1 MMIVTKNTN
10 MKKTFLLTIIFML
23 VSISH
28 YSQSGSSCDDAIE
41 ITSGT
46 YTVEGING
54 ASYEANCTEYDAANG
69 ELQWYSYTPSQD
81 FLVTIST
88 DYAVNSGLDTRFHV
102 YGGDCENLQCV
113 GGDDDSGDGYLSQS
127 SFNAYS
133 GNTYF
138 IAWDDRWGT
147 EEFEF
152 TLEENDPQPPAP
164 FDFTPINVNSV
175 GSERGLVD
183 MNGDGL
189 DDLVSIQ
196 SSNINLL
203 IQTETGFDEVN
214 ISTDQA
220 DYTPS
225 WSMAAG
231 DFDRNGYN
239 DLLYGGGSGV
249 TFMRANDNGTAYT
262 EISGNEYVFS
272 QRSNFVDINND
283 GHLDAFVCHDVQPTV
298 YYINDGSGN
307 LQFFQGPN
315 EDGVPSGIGGVE
327 YALSPYPGEQEGG
340 NYASTWVDF
349 DNDRDID
356 LFIAK
361 CRGGNIQWKYN
372 ELWRNNGDGTFSNI
386 ADVTGYYNGFY
397 PDGGHD
403 NSSNLGDP
411 VQTWSSAWG
420 DFDNDGN
427 MDVYVGASATGD
439 GGHKLMQN
447 NGDGTF
453 TDRTS
458 GSGVEGAPY
467 GIENNSGD
475 FNNDGYIDI
484 ISNGSI
490 LLNDGDFT
498 FTQYDGGVPGPG
510 GIGDAN
516 NDGFLDVFN
525 GSNLYQNSSNGNNWL
540 KIMTIGTTSN
550 INGIGA
556 RIEITSSSIGTQ
568 IRDVQSGTGFRYM
581 SSLNT
586 YFGLGEDT
594 SISTLTVYWPSGTVD
609 VLNNISV
616 NQTLEITEGQTLSA
630 QVTELNQII
639 VFPNPANDYVEI
651 KSDYNLEGAII
662 SLFDLNGRRVI
673 NYKNTGASNL
683 VDLSSLSVGE
693 YILRVISSEGGI
705 YSTKILKR

>member
-1 MMIVTKNTN
+1 MIVTKNTN

>member
-1 MMIVTKNTN
+1 
-10 MKKTFLLTIIFML
+10 MKKLILICILFMF
-23 VSISH
+23 VSYDIH
-28 YSQSGSSCDDAIE
+28 SQSGGSCDEAIL
-41 ITSGT
+41 ITAGS
-46 YTVEGING
+46 YNVNGING
-54 ASYEANCTEYDAANG
+54 ESFGANCTEYDAANG
-69 ELQWYSYTPSQD
+69 DLQWYSYVPSQD
-81 FLVTIST
+81 FLVTVST
-88 DYAVNSGLDTRFHV
+88 DYAVNNGLDTRFHV
-102 YGGDCENLQCV
+102 YGGSCESLQCV
-113 GGDDDSGDGYLSQS
+113 GGDDDSGDGYLSHGT
-127 SFNAYS
+127 FYAYT

-147 EEFEF
+147 EDFEF
-152 TLEENDPQPPAP
+152 TLEENDPPPPPP
-164 FDFTPINVNSV
+164 FEFTAINVNSI

-203 IQTETGFDEVN
+203 IQSEGGFDEIN

-249 TFMRANDNGTAYT
+249 TFMQANNDGTSYS

-298 YYINDGSGN
+298 YYINDGNGN
-307 LQFFQGPN
+307 LQFFQGPDQ
-315 EDGVPSGIGGVE
+315 DGVPSGIGGVE
-327 YALSPYPGEQEGG
+327 YELAAYPGPQEGG
-340 NYASTWVDF
+340 NYGSVWIDF

-361 CRGGNIQWKYN
+361 CRGGDIQWKYN

-386 ADVTGYYNGFY
+386 ADITGWYNSFY

-427 MDVYVGASATGD
+427 MDVYVGASAGGD

-453 TDRTS
+453 TDRTD
-458 GSGVEGAPY
+458 GAGVENAPY
-467 GIENNSGD
+467 GIENDSGD
-475 FNNDGYIDI
+475 FNNDGYIDVF
-484 ISNGSI
+484 SNGSI
-490 LLNDGDFT
+490 LLNNGDFT
-498 FTQYDGGVPGPG
+498 FTIYEGGVPGPG
-510 GIGDAN
+510 AIGDAN

-525 GSNLYQNSSNGNNWL
+525 GSNLYQNNSNGNNWL
-540 KIMTIGTTSN
+540 KVVTIGTTSN

-556 RIEITSSSIGTQ
+556 RIEISSPSIGTQ
-568 IRDVQSGTGFRYM
+568 IRDVRSGTGFRYM
-581 SSLNT
+581 GSLNT

-594 SISTLTVYWPSGTVD
+594 NITTLTIYWPSGTVD
-609 VLNNISV
+609 TFNNV
-616 NQTLEITEGQTLSA
+616 NVNESLVVTEGQTLG
-630 QVTELNQII
+630 TEISTLDQIS
-639 VFPNPANDYVEI
+639 VFPNPASEFVVI
-651 KSDYNLEGAII
+651 KSDYNLQDAII
-662 SLFDLNGRRVI
+662 SLFDLNGKRVL
-673 NYKNTGASNL
+673 NFKNSNNNNL
-683 VDLSSLSVGE
+683 VDISMLSAGE
-693 YILRVISSEGGI
+693 YVLRIISSDGSI

>member
-1 MMIVTKNTN
+1 MIVTKNTN
-10 MKKTFLLTIIFML
+10 MKKTFLLTITFML
-23 VSISH
+23 VSINH

-41 ITSGT
+41 ITAGM
-46 YTVEGING
+46 YTVDGING

>member
-1 MMIVTKNTN
+1 MIIVTKNTN

-28 YSQSGSSCDDAIE
+28 YSQSGSSCDDAIA
-41 ITSGT
+41 ITAGT
-46 YTVEGING
+46 YTVDGING

-249 TFMRANDNGTAYT
+249 TFMRANDDGTAYT

-639 VFPNPANDYVEI
+639 VFPNPAIDYVEI

>member
-1 MMIVTKNTN
+1 
-10 MKKTFLLTIIFML
+10 MKKLILICILFMF
-23 VSISH
+23 VSYDIH
-28 YSQSGSSCDDAIE
+28 SQSGDSCDEAIL
-41 ITSGT
+41 ITAGS
-46 YTVEGING
+46 YNVNGING
-54 ASYEANCTEYDAANG
+54 ESYGANCTEYDAANG
-69 ELQWYSYTPSQD
+69 DLQWYSYVPSQD
-81 FLVTIST
+81 FLVTVST
-88 DYAVNSGLDTRFHV
+88 DYAVNNGLDTRFHV
-102 YGGDCENLQCV
+102 YGGSCESLQCV
-113 GGDDDSGDGYLSQS
+113 GGDDDSGDGYLSHGT
-127 SFNAYS
+127 FYAYT

-147 EEFEF
+147 EDFEF
-152 TLEENDPQPPAP
+152 TLEENDPPPPPP
-164 FDFTPINVNSV
+164 FEFTAINVNSI

-203 IQTETGFDEVN
+203 IQSEGGFDEIN

-249 TFMRANDNGTAYT
+249 TFMKANNDGTSYS

-298 YYINDGSGN
+298 YYINDGNGN

-315 EDGVPSGIGGVE
+315 QDGVPSGIGGVE
-327 YALSPYPGEQEGG
+327 YELAAYPGPQEGG
-340 NYASTWVDF
+340 NYGSVWIDF

-361 CRGGNIQWKYN
+361 CRGGDIQWKYN

-386 ADVTGYYNGFY
+386 ADITGWYNSFY

-427 MDVYVGASATGD
+427 MDVYVGASAGGD

-453 TDRTS
+453 TDRTD
-458 GSGVEGAPY
+458 GAGVENAPY
-467 GIENNSGD
+467 GIENDSGD

-484 ISNGSI
+484 FSNGSI
-490 LLNDGDFT
+490 LLNNGDFT
-498 FTQYDGGVPGPG
+498 FTIYEGGVPGPG
-510 GIGDAN
+510 AIGDAN

-525 GSNLYQNSSNGNNWL
+525 GSNLYQNNSNGNNWL
-540 KIMTIGTTSN
+540 KVVTIGTTSN

-556 RIEITSSSIGTQ
+556 RIEISSASIGTQ
-568 IRDVQSGTGFRYM
+568 IRDVRSGTGFRYM
-581 SSLNT
+581 GSLNT

-594 SISTLTVYWPSGTVD
+594 NITTLTIYWPSGTVD
-609 VLNNISV
+609 TFNNV
-616 NQTLEITEGQTLSA
+616 NVNEPLVVTEGQTLG
-630 QVTELNQII
+630 TEISTLDQIS
-639 VFPNPANDYVEI
+639 VFPNPASEFVVI
-651 KSDYNLEGAII
+651 KSDYNLQDAII
-662 SLFDLNGRRVI
+662 SLFDLNGKRVL
-673 NYKNTGASNL
+673 NFKNSNNNNL
-683 VDLSSLSVGE
+683 VDISMLSAGE
-693 YILRVISSEGGI
+693 YVLRIISSDGSI

>member
-1 MMIVTKNTN
+1 M
-10 MKKTFLLTIIFML
+10 F
-23 VSISH
+23 VSYDIH
-28 YSQSGSSCDDAIE
+28 SQSGGSCDEAIL
-41 ITSGT
+41 ITAGS
-46 YTVEGING
+46 YNVNGING
-54 ASYEANCTEYDAANG
+54 ESYGANCTEYDAANG
-69 ELQWYSYTPSQD
+69 DLQWYSYVPSQD
-81 FLVTIST
+81 FLVTVST
-88 DYAVNSGLDTRFHV
+88 DYAVNNGLDTRFHV
-102 YGGDCENLQCV
+102 YGGSCESLQCV
-113 GGDDDSGDGYLSQS
+113 GGDDDSGDGYLSHGT
-127 SFNAYS
+127 FYAYT

-147 EEFEF
+147 EDFEF
-152 TLEENDPQPPAP
+152 TLEENDPPPPPP
-164 FDFTPINVNSV
+164 FEFTAINVNSI

-203 IQTETGFDEVN
+203 IQSEGGFDEIN

-249 TFMRANDNGTAYT
+249 TFMKANNDGTSYS

-298 YYINDGSGN
+298 YYINDGNGN

-315 EDGVPSGIGGVE
+315 QDGVPSGIGGVE
-327 YALSPYPGEQEGG
+327 YELAAYPGPQEGG
-340 NYASTWVDF
+340 NYGSVWIDF

-361 CRGGNIQWKYN
+361 CRGGDIQWKYN

-386 ADVTGYYNGFY
+386 ADITGWYNSFY

-427 MDVYVGASATGD
+427 MDVYVGASAGGD

-453 TDRTS
+453 TDRTD
-458 GSGVEGAPY
+458 GAGVENAPY
-467 GIENNSGD
+467 GIENDSGD

-484 ISNGSI
+484 FSNGSI
-490 LLNDGDFT
+490 LLNNGDFT
-498 FTQYDGGVPGPG
+498 FTIYEGGVPGPG
-510 GIGDAN
+510 AIGDAN

-525 GSNLYQNSSNGNNWL
+525 GSNLYQNNSNGNNWL
-540 KIMTIGTTSN
+540 KVVTIGTTSN

-556 RIEITSSSIGTQ
+556 RIEISSASIGTQ
-568 IRDVQSGTGFRYM
+568 IRDVRSGTGFRYM
-581 SSLNT
+581 GSLNT

-594 SISTLTVYWPSGTVD
+594 NITTLTIYWPSGTVD
-609 VLNNISV
+609 TFNNV
-616 NQTLEITEGQTLSA
+616 NVNEPLVVTEGQTLG
-630 QVTELNQII
+630 TEISTLDQIS
-639 VFPNPANDYVEI
+639 VFPNPASEFVVI
-651 KSDYNLEGAII
+651 KSDYNLQDAII
-662 SLFDLNGRRVI
+662 SLFDLNGKRVL
-673 NYKNTGASNL
+673 NFKNSNNNNL
-683 VDLSSLSVGE
+683 VDISMLSAGE
-693 YILRVISSEGGI
+693 YVLRIISSDGSI

>member
-1 MMIVTKNTN
+1 
-10 MKKTFLLTIIFML
+10 MKKLILICILFMF
-23 VSISH
+23 VSYDIH
-28 YSQSGSSCDDAIE
+28 SQSGDSCDEAIL
-41 ITSGT
+41 ITAGS
-46 YTVEGING
+46 YNVNGING
-54 ASYEANCTEYDAANG
+54 ESFGANCTEYDAANG
-69 ELQWYSYTPSQD
+69 DLQWYSYVPSQD
-81 FLVTIST
+81 FLVTVST
-88 DYAVNSGLDTRFHV
+88 DYAVNNGLDTRFHV
-102 YGGDCENLQCV
+102 YGGSCESLQCV
-113 GGDDDSGDGYLSQS
+113 GGDDDSGDGYLSHGT
-127 SFNAYS
+127 FYAYT

-147 EEFEF
+147 EDFEF
-152 TLEENDPQPPAP
+152 TLEENDPPPPPP
-164 FDFTPINVNSV
+164 FEFTAINVNSI

-203 IQTETGFDEVN
+203 IQSEGGFDEIN

-249 TFMRANDNGTAYT
+249 TFMKANNDGTSYS

-298 YYINDGSGN
+298 YYINDGNGN

-315 EDGVPSGIGGVE
+315 QDGVPSGIGGVE
-327 YALSPYPGEQEGG
+327 YELAAYPGPQEGG
-340 NYASTWVDF
+340 NYGSVWIDF

-361 CRGGNIQWKYN
+361 CRGGDIQWKYN

-386 ADVTGYYNGFY
+386 ADITGWYNSFY

-427 MDVYVGASATGD
+427 MDVYVGASAGGD

-453 TDRTS
+453 TDRTD
-458 GSGVEGAPY
+458 GAGVENAPY
-467 GIENNSGD
+467 GIENDSGD

-484 ISNGSI
+484 FSNGSI
-490 LLNDGDFT
+490 LLNNGDFT
-498 FTQYDGGVPGPG
+498 FTIYEGGVPGPG
-510 GIGDAN
+510 AIGDAN

-525 GSNLYQNSSNGNNWL
+525 GSNLYQNNSNGNNWL
-540 KIMTIGTTSN
+540 KVVTIGTTSN

-556 RIEITSSSIGTQ
+556 RIEISSASIGTQ
-568 IRDVQSGTGFRYM
+568 IRDVRSGTGFRYM
-581 SSLNT
+581 GSLNT

-594 SISTLTVYWPSGTVD
+594 NITTLTIYWPSGTVD
-609 VLNNISV
+609 TFNNV
-616 NQTLEITEGQTLSA
+616 NVNEPLVVTEGQTLG
-630 QVTELNQII
+630 TEISTLDQIS
-639 VFPNPANDYVEI
+639 VFPNPASEFVVI
-651 KSDYNLEGAII
+651 KSDYNLQDAII
-662 SLFDLNGRRVI
+662 SLFDLNGKRVL
-673 NYKNTGASNL
+673 NFKNSNNNNL
-683 VDLSSLSVGE
+683 VDISMLSAGE
-693 YILRVISSEGGI
+693 YVLRIISSDGSI

>member
-1 MMIVTKNTN
+1 M
-10 MKKTFLLTIIFML
+10 F
-23 VSISH
+23 VSYDIH
-28 YSQSGSSCDDAIE
+28 SQSGDSCDEAIL
-41 ITSGT
+41 ITAGS
-46 YTVEGING
+46 YNVNGING
-54 ASYEANCTEYDAANG
+54 ESYGANCTEYDAANG
-69 ELQWYSYTPSQD
+69 DLQWYSYVPSQD
-81 FLVTIST
+81 FLVTVST
-88 DYAVNSGLDTRFHV
+88 DYAVNNGLDTRFHV
-102 YGGDCENLQCV
+102 YGGSCESLQCV
-113 GGDDDSGDGYLSQS
+113 GGDDDSGDGYLSHGT
-127 SFNAYS
+127 FYAYT

-147 EEFEF
+147 EDFEF
-152 TLEENDPQPPAP
+152 TLEENDPPPPPP
-164 FDFTPINVNSV
+164 FEFTAINVNSI

-203 IQTETGFDEVN
+203 IQSEGGFDEIN

-249 TFMRANDNGTAYT
+249 TFMKANNDGTSYS

-298 YYINDGSGN
+298 YYINDGNGN

-315 EDGVPSGIGGVE
+315 QDGVPSGIGGVE
-327 YALSPYPGEQEGG
+327 YELAAYPGPQEGG
-340 NYASTWVDF
+340 NYGSVWIDF

-361 CRGGNIQWKYN
+361 CRGGDIQWKYN

-386 ADVTGYYNGFY
+386 ADITGWYNSFY

-427 MDVYVGASATGD
+427 MDVYVGASAGGD

-453 TDRTS
+453 TDRTD
-458 GSGVEGAPY
+458 GAGVENAPY
-467 GIENNSGD
+467 GIENDSGD

-484 ISNGSI
+484 FSNGSI
-490 LLNDGDFT
+490 LLNNGDFT
-498 FTQYDGGVPGPG
+498 FTIYEGGVPGPG
-510 GIGDAN
+510 AIGDAN

-525 GSNLYQNSSNGNNWL
+525 GSNLYQNNSNGNNWL
-540 KIMTIGTTSN
+540 KVVTIGTTSN

-556 RIEITSSSIGTQ
+556 RIEISSASIGTQ
-568 IRDVQSGTGFRYM
+568 IRDVRSGTGFRYM
-581 SSLNT
+581 GSLNT

-594 SISTLTVYWPSGTVD
+594 NITTLTIYWPSGTVD
-609 VLNNISV
+609 TFNNV
-616 NQTLEITEGQTLSA
+616 NVNESLVVTEGQTLG
-630 QVTELNQII
+630 TEISTLDQIS
-639 VFPNPANDYVEI
+639 VFPNPASEFVVI
-651 KSDYNLEGAII
+651 KSDYNLQDAII
-662 SLFDLNGRRVI
+662 SLFDLNGKRVL
-673 NYKNTGASNL
+673 NFKNSNNNNL
-683 VDLSSLSVGE
+683 VDISMLSAGE
-693 YILRVISSEGGI
+693 YVLRIISSDGSI

>member
-1 MMIVTKNTN
+1 M
-10 MKKTFLLTIIFML
+10 F
-23 VSISH
+23 VSYDIH
-28 YSQSGSSCDDAIE
+28 SQSGDSCDEAIL
-41 ITSGT
+41 ITAGS
-46 YTVEGING
+46 YNVNGING
-54 ASYEANCTEYDAANG
+54 ESYGANCTEYDAANG
-69 ELQWYSYTPSQD
+69 DLQWYSYVPSQD
-81 FLVTIST
+81 FLVTVST
-88 DYAVNSGLDTRFHV
+88 DYAVNNGLDTRFHV
-102 YGGDCENLQCV
+102 YGGSCESLQCV
-113 GGDDDSGDGYLSQS
+113 GGDDDSGDGYLSHGT
-127 SFNAYS
+127 FYAYT

-147 EEFEF
+147 EDFEF
-152 TLEENDPQPPAP
+152 TLEENDPPPPPP
-164 FDFTPINVNSV
+164 FEFTAINVNSI

-203 IQTETGFDEVN
+203 IQSEGGFDEIN

-249 TFMRANDNGTAYT
+249 TFMQANNDGTSYS

-298 YYINDGSGN
+298 YYINDGNGN

-315 EDGVPSGIGGVE
+315 QDGVPSGIGGVE
-327 YALSPYPGEQEGG
+327 YELAAYPGPQEGG
-340 NYASTWVDF
+340 NYGSVWIDF

-361 CRGGNIQWKYN
+361 CRGGDIQWKYN

-386 ADVTGYYNGFY
+386 ADITGWYNSFY

-427 MDVYVGASATGD
+427 MDVYVGASAGGD

-453 TDRTS
+453 TDRTD
-458 GSGVEGAPY
+458 GAGVENAPY
-467 GIENNSGD
+467 GIENDSGD

-484 ISNGSI
+484 FSNGSI
-490 LLNDGDFT
+490 LLNNGDFT
-498 FTQYDGGVPGPG
+498 FTIYEGGVPGPG
-510 GIGDAN
+510 AIGDAN

-525 GSNLYQNSSNGNNWL
+525 GSNLYQNNSNGNNWL
-540 KIMTIGTTSN
+540 KVVTIGTTSN

-556 RIEITSSSIGTQ
+556 RIEISSASIGTQ
-568 IRDVQSGTGFRYM
+568 IRDVRSGTGFRYM
-581 SSLNT
+581 GSLNT

-594 SISTLTVYWPSGTVD
+594 NITTLTIYWPSGTVD
-609 VLNNISV
+609 TFNNV
-616 NQTLEITEGQTLSA
+616 NVNESLVVTEGQTLG
-630 QVTELNQII
+630 TEISTLDQIS
-639 VFPNPANDYVEI
+639 VFPNPASEFVVI
-651 KSDYNLEGAII
+651 KSDYNLQDAII
-662 SLFDLNGRRVI
+662 SLFDLNGKRVL
-673 NYKNTGASNL
+673 NFKNSNNNNL
-683 VDLSSLSVGE
+683 VDISMLSAGE
-693 YILRVISSEGGI
+693 YVLRIISSDGSI

>member
-1 MMIVTKNTN
+1 M
-10 MKKTFLLTIIFML
+10 F
-23 VSISH
+23 VSYDIH
-28 YSQSGSSCDDAIE
+28 SQSGGSCDEAIL
-41 ITSGT
+41 ITAGS
-46 YTVEGING
+46 YNVNGING
-54 ASYEANCTEYDAANG
+54 ESFGANCTEYDAANG
-69 ELQWYSYTPSQD
+69 DLQWYSYVPSQD
-81 FLVTIST
+81 FLVTVST
-88 DYAVNSGLDTRFHV
+88 DYAVNNGLDTRFHV
-102 YGGDCENLQCV
+102 YGGSCESLQCV
-113 GGDDDSGDGYLSQS
+113 GGDDDSGDGYLSHGT
-127 SFNAYS
+127 FYAYT

-147 EEFEF
+147 EDFEF
-152 TLEENDPQPPAP
+152 TLEENDPPPPPP
-164 FDFTPINVNSV
+164 FEFTAINVNSI

-203 IQTETGFDEVN
+203 IQSEGGFDEIN

-249 TFMRANDNGTAYT
+249 TFMQANNDGTSYS

-298 YYINDGSGN
+298 YYINDGNGN

-315 EDGVPSGIGGVE
+315 QDGVPSGIGGVE
-327 YALSPYPGEQEGG
+327 YELAAYPGPQEGG
-340 NYASTWVDF
+340 NYGSVWIDF

-361 CRGGNIQWKYN
+361 CRGGDIQWKYN

-386 ADVTGYYNGFY
+386 ADITGWYNSFY

-427 MDVYVGASATGD
+427 MDVYVGASAGGD

-453 TDRTS
+453 TDRTD
-458 GSGVEGAPY
+458 GAGVENAPY
-467 GIENNSGD
+467 GIENDSGD

-484 ISNGSI
+484 FSNGSI
-490 LLNDGDFT
+490 LLNNGDFT
-498 FTQYDGGVPGPG
+498 FTIYEGGVPGPG
-510 GIGDAN
+510 AIGDAN

-525 GSNLYQNSSNGNNWL
+525 GSNLYQNNSNGNNWL
-540 KIMTIGTTSN
+540 KVVTIGTTSN

-556 RIEITSSSIGTQ
+556 RIEISSPSIGTQ
-568 IRDVQSGTGFRYM
+568 IRDVRSGTGFRYM
-581 SSLNT
+581 GSLNT

-594 SISTLTVYWPSGTVD
+594 NITTLTIYWPSGTVD
-609 VLNNISV
+609 TFNNV
-616 NQTLEITEGQTLSA
+616 NVNESLVVTEGQTLG
-630 QVTELNQII
+630 TEISTLDQIS
-639 VFPNPANDYVEI
+639 VFPNPASEFVVI
-651 KSDYNLEGAII
+651 KSDYNLQDAII
-662 SLFDLNGRRVI
+662 SLFDLNGKRVL
-673 NYKNTGASNL
+673 NFKNSNNNNL
-683 VDLSSLSVGE
+683 VDISMLSAGE
-693 YILRVISSEGGI
+693 YVLRIISSDGSI

>member
-1 MMIVTKNTN
+1 
-10 MKKTFLLTIIFML
+10 
-23 VSISH
+23 
-28 YSQSGSSCDDAIE
+28 
-41 ITSGT
+41 
-46 YTVEGING
+46 
-54 ASYEANCTEYDAANG
+54 
-69 ELQWYSYTPSQD
+69 
-81 FLVTIST
+81 
-88 DYAVNSGLDTRFHV
+88 
-102 YGGDCENLQCV
+102 
-113 GGDDDSGDGYLSQS
+113 
-127 SFNAYS
+127 
-133 GNTYF
+133 
-138 IAWDDRWGT
+138 
-147 EEFEF
+147 
-152 TLEENDPQPPAP
+152 
-164 FDFTPINVNSV
+164 
-175 GSERGLVD
+175 
-183 MNGDGL
+183 
-189 DDLVSIQ
+189 
-196 SSNINLL
+196 
-203 IQTETGFDEVN
+203 
-214 ISTDQA
+214 
-220 DYTPS
+220 
-225 WSMAAG
+225 
-231 DFDRNGYN
+231 
-239 DLLYGGGSGV
+239 
-249 TFMRANDNGTAYT
+249 
-262 EISGNEYVFS
+262 
-272 QRSNFVDINND
+272 
-283 GHLDAFVCHDVQPTV
+283 
-298 YYINDGSGN
+298 
-307 LQFFQGPN
+307 
-315 EDGVPSGIGGVE
+315 
-327 YALSPYPGEQEGG
+327 
-340 NYASTWVDF
+340 
-349 DNDRDID
+349 
-356 LFIAK
+356 
-361 CRGGNIQWKYN
+361 
-372 ELWRNNGDGTFSNI
+372 
-386 ADVTGYYNGFY
+386 
-397 PDGGHD
+397 
-403 NSSNLGDP
+403 
-411 VQTWSSAWG
+411 
-420 DFDNDGN
+420 

>member
-1 MMIVTKNTN
+1 M
-10 MKKTFLLTIIFML
+10 F
-23 VSISH
+23 VSYDIH
-28 YSQSGSSCDDAIE
+28 SQSGDSCDEAIL
-41 ITSGT
+41 ITAGS
-46 YTVEGING
+46 YNVNGING
-54 ASYEANCTEYDAANG
+54 ESYGANCTEYDAANG
-69 ELQWYSYTPSQD
+69 DLQWYSYVPSQD
-81 FLVTIST
+81 FLVTVST
-88 DYAVNSGLDTRFHV
+88 DYAVNNGLDTRFHV
-102 YGGDCENLQCV
+102 YGGSCESLQCV
-113 GGDDDSGDGYLSQS
+113 GGDDDSGDGYLSHGT
-127 SFNAYS
+127 FYAYT

-147 EEFEF
+147 EDFEF
-152 TLEENDPQPPAP
+152 TLEENDPPPPPP
-164 FDFTPINVNSV
+164 FEFTAINVNSI

-203 IQTETGFDEVN
+203 IQSEGGFDEIN

-249 TFMRANDNGTAYT
+249 TFMKANNDGTSYS

-298 YYINDGSGN
+298 YYINDGNGN

-315 EDGVPSGIGGVE
+315 QDGVPSGIGGVE
-327 YALSPYPGEQEGG
+327 YELAAYPGPQEGG
-340 NYASTWVDF
+340 NYGSVWIDF

-361 CRGGNIQWKYN
+361 CRGGDIQWKYN

-386 ADVTGYYNGFY
+386 ADITGWYNSFY

-427 MDVYVGASATGD
+427 MDVYVGASAGGD

-453 TDRTS
+453 TDRTD
-458 GSGVEGAPY
+458 GAGVENAPY
-467 GIENNSGD
+467 GIENDSGD

-484 ISNGSI
+484 FSNGSI
-490 LLNDGDFT
+490 LLNNGDFT
-498 FTQYDGGVPGPG
+498 FTIYEGGVPGPG
-510 GIGDAN
+510 AIGDAN

-525 GSNLYQNSSNGNNWL
+525 GSNLYQNNSNGNNWL
-540 KIMTIGTTSN
+540 KVVTIGTTSN

-556 RIEITSSSIGTQ
+556 RIEISSPSIGTQ
-568 IRDVQSGTGFRYM
+568 IRDVRSGTGFRYM
-581 SSLNT
+581 GSLNT

-594 SISTLTVYWPSGTVD
+594 NITTLTIYWPSGTVD
-609 VLNNISV
+609 TFNNV
-616 NQTLEITEGQTLSA
+616 NVNEPLVVTEGQTLG
-630 QVTELNQII
+630 TEISTLDQIS
-639 VFPNPANDYVEI
+639 VFPNPASEFVVI
-651 KSDYNLEGAII
+651 KSDYNLQDAII
-662 SLFDLNGRRVI
+662 SLFDLNGKRVL
-673 NYKNTGASNL
+673 NFKNSNNNNL
-683 VDLSSLSVGE
+683 VDISMLSAGE
-693 YILRVISSEGGI
+693 YVLRIISSDGSI

>member
-1 MMIVTKNTN
+1 M
-10 MKKTFLLTIIFML
+10 F
-23 VSISH
+23 VSYDIH
-28 YSQSGSSCDDAIE
+28 SQSGGSCDEAIL
-41 ITSGT
+41 ITAGS
-46 YTVEGING
+46 YNVNGING
-54 ASYEANCTEYDAANG
+54 ESFGANCTEYDAANG
-69 ELQWYSYTPSQD
+69 DLQWYSYVPSQD
-81 FLVTIST
+81 FLVTVST
-88 DYAVNSGLDTRFHV
+88 DYAVNNGLDTRFHV
-102 YGGDCENLQCV
+102 YGGSCESLQCV
-113 GGDDDSGDGYLSQS
+113 GGDDDSGDGYLSHGT
-127 SFNAYS
+127 FYAYT

-147 EEFEF
+147 EDFEF
-152 TLEENDPQPPAP
+152 TLEENDPPPPPP
-164 FDFTPINVNSV
+164 FEFTAINVNSI

-203 IQTETGFDEVN
+203 IQSEGGFDEIN

-249 TFMRANDNGTAYT
+249 TFMQANNDGTSYS

-298 YYINDGSGN
+298 YYINDGNGN
-307 LQFFQGPN
+307 LQFFQGPDQ
-315 EDGVPSGIGGVE
+315 DGVPSGIGGVE
-327 YALSPYPGEQEGG
+327 YELAAYPGPQEGG
-340 NYASTWVDF
+340 NYGSVWIDF

-361 CRGGNIQWKYN
+361 CRGGDIQWKYN

-386 ADVTGYYNGFY
+386 ADITGWYNSFY

-427 MDVYVGASATGD
+427 MDVYVGASAGGD

-453 TDRTS
+453 TDRTD
-458 GSGVEGAPY
+458 GAGVENAPY
-467 GIENNSGD
+467 GIENDSGD
-475 FNNDGYIDI
+475 FNNDGYIDVF
-484 ISNGSI
+484 SNGSI
-490 LLNDGDFT
+490 LLNNGDFT
-498 FTQYDGGVPGPG
+498 FTIYEGGVPGPG
-510 GIGDAN
+510 AIGDAN

-525 GSNLYQNSSNGNNWL
+525 GSNLYQNNSNGNNWL
-540 KIMTIGTTSN
+540 KVVTIGTTSN

-556 RIEITSSSIGTQ
+556 RIEISSPSIGTQ
-568 IRDVQSGTGFRYM
+568 IRDVRSGTGFRYM
-581 SSLNT
+581 GSLNT

-594 SISTLTVYWPSGTVD
+594 NITTLTIYWPSGTVD
-609 VLNNISV
+609 TFNNV
-616 NQTLEITEGQTLSA
+616 NVNESLVVTEGQTLG
-630 QVTELNQII
+630 TEISTLDQIS
-639 VFPNPANDYVEI
+639 VFPNPASEFVVI
-651 KSDYNLEGAII
+651 KSDYNLQDAII
-662 SLFDLNGRRVI
+662 SLFDLNGKRVL
-673 NYKNTGASNL
+673 NFKNSNNNNL
-683 VDLSSLSVGE
+683 VDISMLSAGE
-693 YILRVISSEGGI
+693 YVLRIISSDGSI

>member
-1 MMIVTKNTN
+1 
-10 MKKTFLLTIIFML
+10 MKKLILICILFMF
-23 VSISH
+23 VSYDIH
-28 YSQSGSSCDDAIE
+28 SQSGGSCDEAIL
-41 ITSGT
+41 ITAGS
-46 YTVEGING
+46 YNVNGING
-54 ASYEANCTEYDAANG
+54 ESFGANCTEYDAANG
-69 ELQWYSYTPSQD
+69 DLQWYSYVPSQD
-81 FLVTIST
+81 FLVTVST
-88 DYAVNSGLDTRFHV
+88 DYAVNNGLDTRFHV
-102 YGGDCENLQCV
+102 YGGSCESLQCV
-113 GGDDDSGDGYLSQS
+113 GGDDDSGDGYLSHGT
-127 SFNAYS
+127 FYAYT

-147 EEFEF
+147 EDFEF
-152 TLEENDPQPPAP
+152 TLEENDPPPPPP
-164 FDFTPINVNSV
+164 FEFTAINVNSI

-203 IQTETGFDEVN
+203 IQSEGGFDEIN

-249 TFMRANDNGTAYT
+249 TFMQANNDGTSYS

-298 YYINDGSGN
+298 YYINDGNGN

-315 EDGVPSGIGGVE
+315 QDGVPSGIGGVE
-327 YALSPYPGEQEGG
+327 YELAAYPGPQEGG
-340 NYASTWVDF
+340 NYGSVWIDF

-361 CRGGNIQWKYN
+361 CRGGDIQWKYN

-386 ADVTGYYNGFY
+386 ADITGWYNSFY

-427 MDVYVGASATGD
+427 MDVYVGASAGGD

-453 TDRTS
+453 TDRTD
-458 GSGVEGAPY
+458 GAGVENAPY
-467 GIENNSGD
+467 GIENDSGD
-475 FNNDGYIDI
+475 FNNDGYIDVF
-484 ISNGSI
+484 SNGSI
-490 LLNDGDFT
+490 LLNNGDFT
-498 FTQYDGGVPGPG
+498 FTIYEGGVPGPG
-510 GIGDAN
+510 AIGDAN

-525 GSNLYQNSSNGNNWL
+525 GSNLYQNNSNGNNWL
-540 KIMTIGTTSN
+540 KVVTIGTTSN

-556 RIEITSSSIGTQ
+556 RIEISSPSIGTQ
-568 IRDVQSGTGFRYM
+568 IRDVRSGTGFRYM
-581 SSLNT
+581 GSLNT

-594 SISTLTVYWPSGTVD
+594 NITTLTIYWPSGTVD
-609 VLNNISV
+609 TFNNV
-616 NQTLEITEGQTLSA
+616 NVNESLVVTEGQTLG
-630 QVTELNQII
+630 TEISTLDQIS
-639 VFPNPANDYVEI
+639 VFPNPASEFVVI
-651 KSDYNLEGAII
+651 KSDYNLQDAII
-662 SLFDLNGRRVI
+662 SLFDLNGKRVL
-673 NYKNTGASNL
+673 NFKNSNNNNL
-683 VDLSSLSVGE
+683 VDISMLSAGE
-693 YILRVISSEGGI
+693 YVLRIISSDGSI